1 MFLYESRK
9 KVTVLTVFFY
19 FYYIDKGEVI
29 LFSRIRLIDS
39 VSKNPCV
46 AYGRKFPV
54 INEY

>member
-29 LFSRIRLIDS
+29 LFSRIRLIDF

-46 AYGRKFPV
+46 AYGRKFSV